1 MLPLSGILLLT
12 LRELWAKKVII
23 GLFIVSTLVLLFVAF
38 ALNLDVVDG
47 SLAGLRLMGA
57 ETQTSGLT
65 LEKLVFGVQSVV
77 AGATYWIGILLAL
90 FASTP
95 LFTTF
100 IDEGHVDLLLS
111 KPLSRSTL
119 LGGHVLGV
127 WTSVVG
133 VVIYLLGGVWLLM
146 SIKSGVWNFSFLIA
160 GGLVVTL
167 FAVMYGVVVLI
178 GAWTEST
185 ALSLIVTYGLIF
197 VSLVLS
203 GVDQITPQL
212 SPVSRTIFYS
222 FYYVLPNFTEVT
234 PIVALLSQGEAVSDW
249 TPVLSSVLF
258 GLTCYGLGGWIF
270 MRRDF

>member
-23 GLFIVSTLVLLFVAF
+23 GLFVVSTLVLLFVAF

-57 ETQTSGLT
+57 EAQTSGLT

-100 IDEGHVDLLLS
+100 VDEGHVDLLLS
-111 KPLSRSTL
+111 KPLSRTQL
-119 LGGHVLGV
+119 LSGHVLGV
-127 WTSVVG
+127 WISVVG
-133 VVIYLLGGVWLLM
+133 LVIYLLGGVWLLM
-146 SIKSGVWNFSFLIA
+146 SLKSGVWNFSFLVA

-178 GAWTEST
+178 GTWTEST

-197 VSLVLS
+197 VSLVFA
-203 GVDQITPQL
+203 GVEQITPQL
-212 SPVSRTIFYS
+212 SAVSRSIFYGL
-222 FYYVLPNFTEVT
+222 YYVLPNFAEVT
-234 PIVALLSQGEAVSDW
+234 PIVALLAQGDAVSDW
-249 TPVLSSVLF
+249 TPVFSSAAF
-258 GLTCYGLGGWIF
+258 GVVCYAVGGWIF
-270 MRRDF
+270 SRRDF